1 MSASTS
7 ASCGCDLKSFTRR
20 GGRTAAQEHW
30 FFSKATQTIPVS
42 GMLL

>member
-7 ASCGCDLKSFTRR
+7 ASCGCDLKSFTR
-20 GGRTAAQEHW
+20 GGRTAAQEHC